1 MSGARV
7 VGIARESL
15 YSPGD
20 FEAADRGIL
29 EATGQALTEHGA
41 EVEIV
46 EADAP
51 LAAFEG
57 ARLVFAMC
65 QGPAALETLR
75 ALVRAGH
82 TLVHEAEAIEACH
95 RVQLVPK
102 LAEADLPRPEAH
114 LVTSAAPEPGPLAWV
129 DAQGDAGA
137 WVKRGDVHATQ
148 EGDVQRVRGVDEARK
163 ALGELA
169 ARGVERAVLEAHAP
183 GRTVKFYA
191 VRGTGFFRAYPDGG
205 TEVNDPP
212 QAWRDVADR
221 AAEALGLSVYGGDV
235 VVDASG
241 NALVVDVND
250 WPSFSRCREAAAQ
263 AIAGH
268 LLERLR
274 G

>member
-1 MSGARV
+1 MSGERV
-7 VGIARESL
+7 VGVARESL

-29 EATGQALTEHGA
+29 EATGHALREHGA

-51 LAAFEG
+51 QEAFEG

-82 TLVHEAEAIEACH
+82 TLVHPAEAIEACH
-95 RVQLVPK
+95 RVRLVPK
-102 LAEADLPRPEAH
+102 LAHADLPRPEAH
-114 LVTSAAPEPGPLAWV
+114 LVTSGAPEPEPLAWV

-137 WVKRGDVHATQ
+137 WVKRGDVHAIQ
-148 EGDVQRVRGVDEARK
+148 EGDVRRVRGADQARA

-191 VRGTGFFRAYPDGG
+191 VRGTGFFRAYREGG

-212 QAWRDVADR
+212 HAWRDVADR

-235 VVDASG
+235 VVDVSG
-241 NALVVDVND
+241 SALVVDVND
-250 WPSFSRCREAAAQ
+250 WPSFSRCREAAAR
-263 AIAGH
+263 AIARH

>member
-1 MSGARV
+1 MSRARV
-7 VGIARESL
+7 VGVARESL

-29 EATGQALTEHGA
+29 EATGRALAEQGA
-41 EVEIV
+41 DVEIV

-114 LVTSAAPEPGPLAWV
+114 MVTSGAPEPEALAWV
-129 DAQGDAGA
+129 DAQGDAGV

-148 EGDVQRVRGVDEARK
+148 AGDVRRVRGAEEARK
-163 ALGELA
+163 ALAELA
-169 ARGVERAVLEAHAP
+169 SRDVERAVFEAHAP

-191 VRGTGFFRAYPDGG
+191 VRGTGFFRAYPEGG
-205 TEVNDPP
+205 TEVSDPP

-241 NALVVDVND
+241 NALLVDLND

-263 AIAGH
+263 AIAGS
-268 LLERLR
+268 LIERLR